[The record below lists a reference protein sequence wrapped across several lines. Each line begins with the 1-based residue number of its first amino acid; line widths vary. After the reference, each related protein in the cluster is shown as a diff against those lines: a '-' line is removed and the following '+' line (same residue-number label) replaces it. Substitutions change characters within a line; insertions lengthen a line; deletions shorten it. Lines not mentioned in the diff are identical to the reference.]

1 MQIGVVVRNMG
12 PQSSRETVLACARAV
27 DATPEIA
34 DLWVVDH
41 VAIPPDDAEGSD
53 GRYLDPLAT
62 LAFLAGATTRVGLGT
77 GVLVL
82 PYRPALPTAKWVA
95 TIQELSGGRL
105 LLGVGVG
112 WMEAEFRA
120 LGVDRRRRGALADE
134 TLALLDRCFA
144 DDVVEANGQPFLFR
158 PRPARPP
165 LFVGGSPPHAFRR
178 AIAHGGGWLPMGLP
192 PERLGPLVKTLREQA
207 AAAGAPAPPVAVMTA
222 LPLDDVSA
230 ASALLHRY
238 AEAGATRVIQGARYA
253 DESEF
258 RARLERLA
266 KVAQAASTP
275 R

>member
-12 PQSSRETVLACARAV
+12 PQSSRETLLACARAT
-27 DATPEIA
+27 DAAPEIA

-62 LAFLAGATTRVGLGT
+62 LAFLAAATTRVGLGT
-77 GVLVL
+77 AVLVL

-105 LLGVGVG
+105 VLGVGVG

-120 LGVDRRRRGALADE
+120 LGIDPRRRGAIADE
-134 TLALLDRCFA
+134 TLALLERCFA
-144 DDVVEANGQPFLFR
+144 GDVVEVNGQPFLFR
-158 PRPARPP
+158 PRPDRPP

-178 AIAHGGGWLPMGLP
+178 AIEYRGGWLPVGLSP
-192 PERLGPLVKTLREQA
+192 DRLAPLVTTLREQA
-207 AAAGAPAPPVAVMTA
+207 AAAGAPPPPVAVLTT
-222 LPLDDVSA
+222 LPLADVSA
-230 ASALLHRY
+230 AKDLVCRY
-238 AEAGATRVIQGARYA
+238 AAAGAGRVIHGARYA

-258 RARLERLA
+258 RGQLSRLVEVAR
-266 KVAQAASTP
+266 SIG
-275 R
+275 